1 MKWYNKPLKSVENA
15 NSITMTVDPGTDYW
29 RITHYDFI
37 RDNGPFYYTELAGDF
52 EASVKITGELTN
64 ISIHSKERKDYSKLD
79 LEMLRVIQ
87 LLPKR
92 KPGRCQGREVPV
104 RFILPFIY

>member
-37 RDNGPFYYTELAGDF
+37 RDNGPF
-52 EASVKITGELTN
+52 
-64 ISIHSKERKDYSKLD
+64 
-79 LEMLRVIQ
+79 
-87 LLPKR
+87 
-92 KPGRCQGREVPV
+92 
-104 RFILPFIY
+104 